1 MRKRKGG
8 RKGDIIID
16 LTSLLD
22 IVFIILLVVMCGQAG
37 ISQNLSDAMDKAE
50 DAERKYMASAS
61 LYDDQNEI
69 ADNLNQYVLAVTV
82 VVPYDEKDV
91 TKREVRI
98 LKEGNTIESFQL
110 VGNNISESRS
120 AFKESLAGY
129 AKENSDR
136 PVILSLNEDD
146 DYILYRDE
154 VMVNEIFRELAL
166 EYSNIYIKGNVSE
179 AKE

>member
-22 IVFIILLVVMCGQAG
+22 IVFIILLVVMCGQSG
-37 ISQNLSDAMDKAE
+37 LNRNLSDAMDKAE
-50 DAERKYMASAS
+50 EAERKSQAAYV
-61 LYDDQNEI
+61 LYDDQSKI

-82 VVPYDEKDV
+82 VVPYNEKDV

-98 LKEGNTIESFQL
+98 LKEGNTIESFRL